1 MMIVNYLLMLMIVK
15 RSQRWENLELYGYYH
30 KWNII
35 VIRNNDI
42 FSPLGFIFICW
53 RDDNWQVIN
62 AID

>member
-1 MMIVNYLLMLMIVK
+1 MLMIVK
-15 RSQRWENLELYGYYH
+15 RSQRCENLELYGYYH

-35 VIRNNDI
+35 VIWNNDI
-42 FSPLGFIFICW
+42 FSPLGVIFICW